1 MQYISERGV
10 MTVTEI
16 QEAVMKLSTGEFK
29 ELLQWL
35 DEFSESL
42 WDRQIEEDLE
52 AGKLDGLIQQARKEF
67 RDGKYQEI

>member
-1 MQYISERGV
+1 

>member
-16 QEAVMKLSTGEFK
+16 QEAVMKLSTGELK
-29 ELLQWL
+29 ELVQWL

-42 WDRQIEEDLE
+42 WDRQIEEDIE

-67 RDGKYQEI
+67 KDGKCQKI

>member
-1 MQYISERGV
+1 

-16 QEAVMKLSTGEFK
+16 QEAAMKLSTGEFK
-29 ELLQWL
+29 KLLQWL

-52 AGKLDGLIQQARKEF
+52 AGKLEGLIQQARKEF